1 MVRAGAAS
9 HPGDWEQS
17 GYREIQK
24 APKRYAMIDLAIER
38 VVAWSDPAA
47 PPVTVIKGGVPVVSR
62 HEQES
67 LLAALRIVVDS
78 NRPAA
83 ADDLAADQGTKCGT
97 DRAVA
102 GVPGVRARERSM
114 APARERDMAPRSR
127 VLHSR

>member
-1 MVRAGAAS
+1 MVR
-9 HPGDWEQS
+9 
-17 GYREIQK
+17 
-24 APKRYAMIDLAIER
+24 
-38 VVAWSDPAA
+38 PAA

-102 GVPGVRARERSM
+102 GVPAVRPRERSM

-127 VLHSR
+127 ILHSRREKR